1 MLNSPVHHAHSSR
14 AGKPGLCLDPDTDRT
29 GPSPIT
35 AATIMVVEDQPLVRA
50 LTGRMLRDEGYIVIE
65 AQSAEEALL
74 LLEQDAQ
81 VRLVLTDVAMPGMD
95 GVRLADRIQHLY
107 PDQRVMLMSAF
118 VGLIAKIG
126 FRAAPLPVLA
136 KPFTAAQLVQ
146 KVREAL
152 LEH

>member
-1 MLNSPVHHAHSSR
+1 
-14 AGKPGLCLDPDTDRT
+14 
-29 GPSPIT
+29 
-35 AATIMVVEDQPLVRA
+35 
-50 LTGRMLRDEGYIVIE
+50 MLRDEGYIVIE

-95 GVRLADRIQHLY
+95 GVRLADRIQQLY